1 MFSKFHFKAWNERRA
16 DRNKKMAER
25 IAGRRARKSG
35 IGSKEPMVEQ
45 HSLLPPRS
53 MRWSLPVVYARSLP
67 DAFEVHAPWMSPS
80 TKASHRRGRGAG
92 WCGSMVASLTARY
105 DISFDISAHRKTFP
119 CLLHAFCIPCAK
131 NRVSMRN
138 IYIHINTY
146 IHTYIHIY
154 IYICTNIDRD
164 LETSDLNSFFRV
176 TLTRRSIWPL
186 RSPTSNN
193 RPLISRYIYLSI
205 CMFIWNIEVYIYI
218 YVCVCVCVYTYIY
231 I

>member
-1 MFSKFHFKAWNERRA
+1 MSRKTIPGISNEILNSWEIFGKKLPYSEMFSKFHFKTWNERRA

-45 HSLLPPRS
+45 HSLLPPSS

-67 DAFEVHAPWMSPS
+67 YAFEVHAPWMSPS

-92 WCGSMVASLTARY
+92 RCGSMVASLTARY
-105 DISFDISAHRKTFP
+105 DISFDISAHRKTLP

-138 IYIHINTY
+138 IYIHIYTY

-154 IYICTNIDRD
+154 IYMHKHRQRFGD
-164 LETSDLNSFFRV
+164 F
-176 TLTRRSIWPL
+176 WPQ
-186 RSPTSNN
+186 
-193 RPLISRYIYLSI
+193 
-205 CMFIWNIEVYIYI
+205 
-218 YVCVCVCVYTYIY
+218 
-231 I
+231 